1 MKFPMGGPL
10 LSFAFYSA
18 DVSEAAALA
27 RVVAVS
33 LDLGAV
39 FQAGWG
45 TTIADG
51 GTEDI
56 ASATDLA
63 QWFSDHTR
71 RVQGV
76 ALVGA
81 TDTTRKFAERV
92 SYDQIST
99 EAAQTDHPAIAIE
112 TDGHWTEYWIY
123 KDGERQARTRGR
135 HAKKRFCALVEAIR
149 PAYAAILVE
158 TYLPCPA
165 DLRRKQRYT
174 AFSDFFISGSYVGPA
189 HLAQIR
195 DLFAGA
201 YIEPLVDG
209 LYISSYEFFNPSRI
223 RLAWD
228 NGQRSARTAS
238 LIASVHYAS

>member
-1 MKFPMGGPL
+1 MKLPKGGPL
-10 LSFAFYSA
+10 LRFAFYSA
-18 DVSEAAALA
+18 GVPETVALA
-27 RVVAVS
+27 RVVTAS

-45 TTIADG
+45 TSIADG

-63 QWFSDHTR
+63 HWFGDHTR
-71 RVQGV
+71 RVQAV

-81 TDTTRKFAERV
+81 TDTTGKFSERV
-92 SYDQIST
+92 TYDQISA
-99 EAAQTDHPAIAIE
+99 EAVHADHPAIAIE
-112 TDGHWTEYWIY
+112 TDGHWTEYWVY
-123 KDGERQARTRGR
+123 KDGKRQARTRGR
-135 HAKKRFCALVEAIR
+135 HAKMRFCALVEAIR

-165 DLRRKQRYT
+165 DLRRKQPYT
-174 AFSDFFISGSYVGPA
+174 HFSDFFISGSYAGLA

-201 YIEPLVDG
+201 YIEPLADG
-209 LYISSYEFFNPSRI
+209 LYISSYEFLNPSRI
-223 RLAWD
+223 HLTWD
-228 NGQRSARTAS
+228 NGQRSARVAS
-238 LIASVHYAS
+238 LIASAK